1 MAEGETRQDG
11 GTREVDGDPPGLKP
25 SSIRLPPSGS
35 SRPISIHSFP
45 KPILH
50 IDCDAFFTSVEQALH
65 PELKGKPVI
74 TGKERGIVACA
85 SYEAKALGV
94 KRPMRLWE
102 AQKICPQLVCLPSD
116 YETYSLISKRMFEII
131 RRFTPTIEEYSI
143 DEAFAELSGLRRL
156 HRAGF
161 PEIAW
166 KIKRTVQQELGFTVS
181 VGLSASKTLAKIAS
195 KEKKPD
201 GFFVLRASELH
212 LFLPKVALERVCG
225 FGPNTVALLEK
236 QGIRNVWDYVS
247 RPEAWTKGLLGKI
260 GVELWHELRGEPVYP
275 IVTQEKDD
283 YASISKT
290 KTFTPPSSEKDFV
303 KAQLIRN
310 LESAFIK
317 LRRHRLRAKVMCVY
331 LREQDFHSSGAEAA
345 LDRSTSSTMDAVGLA
360 GELFERVFRPD
371 RLYRSTGI
379 ILSKLE
385 ADRTVQ
391 YSLFDDVPKIES
403 MKRIDRV
410 LDGVNELYGKHA
422 LHLGTSLWL
431 GKHRQSQY
439 RSIEAQRRLGQSR
452 QPIDERRSGQHIAGR
467 GDLPERKMQLLKGET
482 FRQRLGIPV
491 WKVVV

>member
-1 MAEGETRQDG
+1 MSASTNR
-11 GTREVDGDPPGLKP
+11 PL
-25 SSIRLPPSGS
+25 SIS
-35 SRPISIHSFP
+35 SFP
-45 KPILH
+45 SPIIH

-65 PELKGKPVI
+65 PELKGKPVV

-102 AQKICPQLVCLPSD
+102 AQKICPSLICLPSD

-156 HRAGF
+156 HRAGYT
-161 PEIAW
+161 EIAW
-166 KIKRTVQQELGFTVS
+166 KIKQTVQQELGFTVS

-201 GFFVLRASELH
+201 GFFVMRASELH
-212 LFLPKVALERVCG
+212 LFLPKVVLERVCG

-247 RPEAWTKGLLGKI
+247 RSEVWAKGLLGKI
-260 GVELWHELRGEPVYP
+260 GVELWHELRGEAVYP
-275 IVTQEKDD
+275 VVTQEKED

-303 KAQLIRN
+303 KAQLVRN

-317 LRRHRLRAKVMCVY
+317 MRRYKLRAKKVCIF
-331 LREQDFHSSGAEAA
+331 LRDQEFHSSGIEGAF
-345 LDRSTSSTMDAVGLA
+345 DRSTASTLDAVSIVGD
-360 GELFERVFRPD
+360 LFEKIFSPGTAY
-371 RLYRSTGI
+371 RLTGI
-379 ILSKLE
+379 VLSKME

-391 YSLFDDVPKIES
+391 YDLFDDVPKIES
-403 MKRIDRV
+403 FKRIDRV
-410 LDGVNELYGKHA
+410 LDGVNALYGKHA

-431 GKHRQSQY
+431 GKHRQ
-439 RSIEAQRRLGQSR
+439 
-452 QPIDERRSGQHIAGR
+452 HVAGR
-467 GDLPERKMQLLKGET
+467 GDLPERKTRLLTGET
-482 FRQRLGIPV
+482 FRQHLGIPIWRV
-491 WKVVV
+491 QV

>member
-1 MAEGETRQDG
+1 MA
-11 GTREVDGDPPGLKP
+11 
-25 SSIRLPPSGS
+25 SGRGPLS
-35 SRPISIHSFP
+35 LAPCPFV
-45 KPILH
+45 H
-50 IDCDAFFTSVEQALH
+50 IDCDAFFTSVEQALK
-65 PELKGKPVI
+65 PELKGKPVV

-102 AQKICPQLVCLPSD
+102 ARKLLPELICLPSD
-116 YETYSLISKRMFEII
+116 YETYSLYSRRMFEII
-131 RRFTPTIEEYSI
+131 RRFTPEVEEYSI
-143 DEAFAELSGLRRL
+143 DEAFAELSGLRRV
-156 HRAGF
+156 HRSGYA
-161 PEIAW
+161 EIAW
-166 KIKRTVQQELGFTVS
+166 KIKQEVQRELGLTVS
-181 VGLSASKTLAKIAS
+181 VGLSASKILAKIAS

-212 LFLPKVALERVCG
+212 EFLPRVPLERVCG

-236 QGIRNVWDYVS
+236 NGVRSVWDYVS
-247 RPEAWTKGLLGKI
+247 RPEVWAAKLLGKI

-275 IVTQEKDD
+275 VVTAAKDD

-303 KAQLIRN
+303 KAQLVRN

-317 LRRHRLRAKVMCVY
+317 LRRHRLRARVLAVY
-331 LREQDFHSSGAEAA
+331 LREQDFRGSGAEAA
-345 LDRSTSSTMDAVGLA
+345 LNRSTSSTLDAVGLA
-360 GELFERVFRPD
+360 GELFEQAFRSGAS
-371 RLYRSTGI
+371 YRATGI

-410 LDGVNELYGKHA
+410 LDGVNALYGKHA

-431 GKHRQSQY
+431 GKHRQSRS
-439 RSIEAQRRLGQSR
+439 RSIEAQRGSWQSWLPFKTTISR
-452 QPIDERRSGQHIAGR
+452 PGQHVAER
-467 GDLPERKMQLLKGET
+467 GDLPERKKQLLKGET

-491 WKVVV
+491 WKVAV

>member
-1 MAEGETRQDG
+1 MSASTN
-11 GTREVDGDPPGLKP
+11 KP
-25 SSIRLPPSGS
+25 LSIS
-35 SRPISIHSFP
+35 SFP
-45 KPILH
+45 SPILH

-116 YETYSLISKRMFEII
+116 YETYSLISKRMFEIL

-166 KIKRTVQQELGFTVS
+166 KIKETVQRELGFTVS

-201 GFFVLRASELH
+201 GFFVLPASELH

-225 FGPNTVALLEK
+225 FGPNTVALLGK

-247 RPEAWTKGLLGKI
+247 RPKEWAHKLLGKI
-260 GVELWHELRGEPVYP
+260 GLELWHELRGEAVYP

-290 KTFTPPSSEKDFV
+290 KTFTPPSAERDFV
-303 KAQLIRN
+303 KAQLVRN

-317 LRRHRLRAKVMCVY
+317 MRRHKLRAKRMAVF
-331 LREQDFHSSGAEAA
+331 LRDQSFRSSGVEAA
-345 LDRSTSSTMDAVGLA
+345 FDRSTSSTLEAVGLA
-360 GELFERVFRPD
+360 DQIFGELFREGTAY
-371 RLYRSTGI
+371 RLTGI
-379 ILSKLE
+379 VLSKLE

-391 YSLFDDVPKIES
+391 YDLFDDVPKIES

-431 GKHRQSQY
+431 GKHRQHVSA
-439 RSIEAQRRLGQSR
+439 RE
-452 QPIDERRSGQHIAGR
+452 
-467 GDLPERKMQLLKGET
+467 DLPERKTQLLPGET
-482 FRQRLGIPV
+482 FRRRLGIPM
-491 WKVVV
+491 WKVRV

>member
-1 MAEGETRQDG
+1 
-11 GTREVDGDPPGLKP
+11 
-25 SSIRLPPSGS
+25 
-35 SRPISIHSFP
+35 
-45 KPILH
+45 
-50 IDCDAFFTSVEQALH
+50 VEQALH

-156 HRAGF
+156 HRAGYA
-161 PEIAW
+161 EIAW
-166 KIKRTVQQELGFTVS
+166 KIKETVQQELGFTVS
-181 VGLSASKTLAKIAS
+181 VGLSASKTLAKICS
-195 KEKKPD
+195 KEKKPN

-247 RPEAWTKGLLGKI
+247 RPEAWAKELLGKI
-260 GVELWHELRGEPVYP
+260 GVELWHELRGEAVYP
-275 IVTQEKDD
+275 VVTQEKDD

-303 KAQLIRN
+303 KAQLVRN

-317 LRRHRLRAKVMCVY
+317 MRRHKLRAKRMAVF
-331 LREQDFHSSGAEAA
+331 LRDQCFRSSGVEAA
-345 LDRSTSSTMDAVGLA
+345 FDRSTSSTLEAVGLA
-360 GELFERVFRPD
+360 DQLFGELFREGTAY
-371 RLYRSTGI
+371 RLTGI
-379 ILSKLE
+379 VLSRLE

-391 YSLFDDVPKIES
+391 YDLFDDVPKIES
-403 MKRIDRV
+403 RKRIDRV
-410 LDGVNELYGKHA
+410 LDGVNAIYGKHA

-431 GKHRQSQY
+431 GKYRQ
-439 RSIEAQRRLGQSR
+439 
-452 QPIDERRSGQHIAGR
+452 HVAGR
-467 GDLPERKMQLLKGET
+467 GDLPQRKTELLKGET
-482 FRQRLGIPV
+482 FRRHLGIPIWRV
-491 WKVVV
+491 QV